1 MAVVAFRG
9 EVLRRTILL
18 SLSVL
23 ICITALIA
31 TTHDMRDKTIF
42 GISEMPASAD
52 IINHYLA
59 TILQREKVDSQAQSS
74 KLTDSAASATAYF
87 SASSSLFSGNRS
99 LSSAIDDYLPCVT
112 YDNSTRTINICG
124 GAATLDTVN
133 IVLQN
138 SSLLNN
144 TSEKNW
150 FLNANIRISNG
161 ATLFINSTD
170 TNWLKINSTSDD
182 KAFAVMSAGSLV
194 IDRTKISSWNSSSNT
209 ETVFASNKI
218 PRSYIVTHWNATG
231 HTNITNSHISNLGF
245 NNTRDTWG
253 ISYYSGAGS
262 IVENNTLSSN
272 YRSLHFGQ
280 NISDISV
287 VNNKI
292 DSSVQSGLNL
302 FRPSKIHIANN
313 KIDNNGEHGIACLED
328 CGFIFIKDN
337 EISGNRRDGINLNQN
352 TSNSILIDNLLYNNK
367 RSGISVWNSSDNI
380 ITRNVINNDKYGITI
395 ERNAYNNTISQNT
408 IDKSSVNGLQVQTNS
423 SKNKILENHIWYS
436 GAGGISLSDSK
447 NNVFLKNTVT
457 NNSNYG
463 IRFQNASNN
472 LLAENKVL
480 TNIPYNYYIRSNS
493 TYNIFKDTSF
503 DNSTL
508 RFFDTTTS
516 AVIQNTDNKI
526 AATNNK
532 IPSSAYVSNTTLFI
546 RPITKNVVIDTL
558 DMVVVPS
565 KEHVNVSSVSKNFES
580 HLQPKKWTE
589 TSSSPRI
596 TSKYIIGAFPSNT
609 QIAVRINGSFWN
621 AFTTNSS
628 GHITFLH
635 ERDAREG
642 LLVTE
647 FEAQPNN
654 QASVSTIVFFS
665 AIIVAVA
672 AFILVRRSLRKR
684 NNRQH

>member
-1 MAVVAFRG
+1 MN
-9 EVLRRTILL
+9 
-18 SLSVL
+18 SV
-23 ICITALIA
+23 LIA
-31 TTHDMRDKTIF
+31 TTHDMRDNTIF
-42 GISEMPASAD
+42 GITGMLASAD
-52 IINHYLA
+52 ILNHYLEI
-59 TILQREKVDSQAQSS
+59 ILQGEKLDSQSQSGG
-74 KLTDSAASATAYF
+74 LTESGASTTEYF
-87 SASSSLFSGNRS
+87 SASASSPSVNRS

-124 GAATLDTVN
+124 GAATLNTVN
-133 IVLQN
+133 IVLEN
-138 SSLLNN
+138 PSLLNN

-170 TNWLKINSTSDD
+170 TNWLKINSTSDN
-182 KAFAVMSAGSLV
+182 KAFAIMSAGSLM
-194 IDRTKISSWNSSSNT
+194 IDKTKISSWNSSSNT
-209 ETVFASNKI
+209 ETVIASNKI
-218 PRSYIVTHWNATG
+218 PRSYIVTLWNATG

-245 NNTRDTWG
+245 NNTRDSWG

-280 NISDISV
+280 NVSDISV

-302 FRPSKIHIANN
+302 FRPLKIHIANN

-328 CGFIFIKDN
+328 CRFIFIKDN
-337 EISGNRRDGINLNQN
+337 QISGNRRDGINLNQN
-352 TSNSILIDNLLYNNK
+352 TSDSILIDNLLYNNK
-367 RSGISVWNSSDNI
+367 RSGIAIWNSSDNI
-380 ITRNVINNDKYGITI
+380 ITRNIINIDKYGITI
-395 ERNAYNNTISQNT
+395 ARNAYNNTVSQNT
-408 IDKSSVNGLQVQTNS
+408 INKSSVNGLQVQTNS

-472 LLAENKVL
+472 LLAENNVL

-493 TYNIFKDTSF
+493 TYNIFKDTLF

-516 AVIQNTDNKI
+516 AAIQNTDNKI
-526 AATNNK
+526 AATNTK

>member
-1 MAVVAFRG
+1 
-9 EVLRRTILL
+9 
-18 SLSVL
+18 
-23 ICITALIA
+23 
-31 TTHDMRDKTIF
+31 MRDKTIF
-42 GISEMPASAD
+42 GISAMPAAAD

-59 TILQREKVDSQAQSS
+59 TILQREKLDYQAQSS
-74 KLTDSAASATAYF
+74 RLTEYAASATGYF
-87 SASSSLFSGNRS
+87 SASASLFSGNGS
-99 LSSAIDDYLPCVT
+99 LSSANDDYLPCVT

-138 SSLLNN
+138 PSLLNN

-150 FLNANIRISNG
+150 FLNANIQISNG

-170 TNWLKINSTSDD
+170 SNWLKINSTSDD
-182 KAFAVMSAGSLV
+182 KALAIISAGSLV
-194 IDRTKISSWNSSSNT
+194 IDKTKISSWNSSSNT

-218 PRSYIVTHWNATG
+218 PRSYIITLWNATG

-280 NISDISV
+280 NVSNISV

-292 DSSVQSGLNL
+292 DSSIQSGLNL

-337 EISGNRRDGINLNQN
+337 QISGNRQDGINLNQN

-367 RSGISVWNSSDNI
+367 RSGIAVLNSSDNI

-395 ERNAYNNTISQNT
+395 ARNAYNNTISQNT

-436 GAGGISLSDSK
+436 VAGGISLSDSK
-447 NNVFLKNTVT
+447 NNDFLKNTVT

-493 TYNIFKDTSF
+493 TYNIFKDTLF

-516 AVIQNTDNKI
+516 AAIQNTDNKI
-526 AATNNK
+526 AATNTK
-532 IPSSAYVSNTTLFI
+532 IPSSAYVANTTLFI

-580 HLQPKKWTE
+580 HSQPKKWTE

-609 QIAVRINGSFWN
+609 QIAVKINGSFWN
-621 AFTTNSS
+621 AYTTNNS

-672 AFILVRRSLRKR
+672 AFILVRRSLRKI

>member
-1 MAVVAFRG
+1 
-9 EVLRRTILL
+9 LRRTILL
-18 SLSVL
+18 SLTVL
-23 ICITALIA
+23 ICITNSALIA
-31 TTHDMRDKTIF
+31 TTQDMRDKTIF
-42 GISEMPASAD
+42 GISAMPAAAD

-59 TILQREKVDSQAQSS
+59 TILQREKLDYQAQSS
-74 KLTDSAASATAYF
+74 RLTEYAASATGYF
-87 SASSSLFSGNRS
+87 SASASLFSGNGS
-99 LSSAIDDYLPCVT
+99 LSSANDDYLPCVT

-138 SSLLNN
+138 PSLLNN

-150 FLNANIRISNG
+150 FLNANIQISNG

-170 TNWLKINSTSDD
+170 SNWLKINSTSDD
-182 KAFAVMSAGSLV
+182 KALAIISAGSLV
-194 IDRTKISSWNSSSNT
+194 IDKTKISSWNSSSNT

-218 PRSYIVTHWNATG
+218 PRSYIITLWNATG

-280 NISDISV
+280 NVSNISV

-292 DSSVQSGLNL
+292 DSSIQSGLNL

-337 EISGNRRDGINLNQN
+337 QISGNRQDGINLNQN

-367 RSGISVWNSSDNI
+367 RSGIAVLNSSDNI

-395 ERNAYNNTISQNT
+395 ARNAYNNTISQNT

-436 GAGGISLSDSK
+436 VAGGISLSDSK
-447 NNVFLKNTVT
+447 NNDFLKNTVT

-493 TYNIFKDTSF
+493 TYNIFKDTLF

-516 AVIQNTDNKI
+516 AAIQNTDNKI
-526 AATNNK
+526 AATNTK
-532 IPSSAYVSNTTLFI
+532 IPSSAYVANTTLFI

-580 HLQPKKWTE
+580 HSQPKKWTE

-609 QIAVRINGSFWN
+609 QIAVKINGSFWN
-621 AFTTNSS
+621 AYTTNNS

-672 AFILVRRSLRKR
+672 AFILVRRSLRKI

>member
-1 MAVVAFRG
+1 
-9 EVLRRTILL
+9 LRRTILL
-18 SLSVL
+18 SLTVL
-23 ICITALIA
+23 ICITNSALIA
-31 TTHDMRDKTIF
+31 TTQDMRDKSIF
-42 GISEMPASAD
+42 GISAMPAAAD

-59 TILQREKVDSQAQSS
+59 TILQREKLDYQAQSS
-74 KLTDSAASATAYF
+74 RLTEYAASATGYF
-87 SASSSLFSGNRS
+87 SASASLFSGNGS
-99 LSSAIDDYLPCVT
+99 LSSANDDYLPCVT

-138 SSLLNN
+138 PSLLNN

-150 FLNANIRISNG
+150 FLNANIQISNG

-170 TNWLKINSTSDD
+170 SNWLKINSTSDD
-182 KAFAVMSAGSLV
+182 KALAIISAGSLV
-194 IDRTKISSWNSSSNT
+194 IDKTKISSWNSSSNT

-218 PRSYIVTHWNATG
+218 PRSYIITLWNATG

-280 NISDISV
+280 NVSNISV

-292 DSSVQSGLNL
+292 DSSIQSGLNL

-337 EISGNRRDGINLNQN
+337 QISGNRQDGINLNQN

-367 RSGISVWNSSDNI
+367 RSGIAVLNSSDNI

-395 ERNAYNNTISQNT
+395 ARNAYNNTISQNT

-436 GAGGISLSDSK
+436 VAGGISLSDSK
-447 NNVFLKNTVT
+447 NNDFLKNTVT

-493 TYNIFKDTSF
+493 TYNIFKDTLF

-516 AVIQNTDNKI
+516 AAIQNTDNKI
-526 AATNNK
+526 AATNTK
-532 IPSSAYVSNTTLFI
+532 IPSSAYVANTTLFI

-580 HLQPKKWTE
+580 HSQPKKWTE

-609 QIAVRINGSFWN
+609 QIAVKINGSFWN
-621 AFTTNSS
+621 AYTTNNS

-672 AFILVRRSLRKR
+672 AFILVRRSLRKI

>member
-1 MAVVAFRG
+1 
-9 EVLRRTILL
+9 ILL

-31 TTHDMRDKTIF
+31 TTHDMRDNTMF
-42 GISEMPASAD
+42 GITGMLASAD
-52 IINHYLA
+52 IVNPYLA
-59 TILQREKVDSQAQSS
+59 TILQREKLDSQAQSS
-74 KLTDSAASATAYF
+74 RLTESAASATEYF
-87 SASSSLFSGNRS
+87 SASASLSSGNGS
-99 LSSAIDDYLPCVT
+99 LLSAIDDYLPCVT

-138 SSLLNN
+138 PSLLNN

-150 FLNANIRISNG
+150 FLNANIQISNG

-182 KAFAVMSAGSLV
+182 KAFAIMSAGSLV
-194 IDRTKISSWNSSSNT
+194 IDKTKISSWNSSSNT
-209 ETVFASNKI
+209 ETEFASNKI
-218 PRSYIVTHWNATG
+218 PRSYIVSLWNATG

-245 NNTRDTWG
+245 NNTRGTWG

-280 NISDISV
+280 NVSNISV

-292 DSSVQSGLNL
+292 DSSVQSGLNM

-367 RSGISVWNSSDNI
+367 RSGIAVWNSSDNI

-395 ERNAYNNTISQNT
+395 ARNAYNNTISQNT

-447 NNVFLKNTVT
+447 NNDFLKNTVT

-493 TYNIFKDTSF
+493 TYNIFKDTLF

-508 RFFDTTTS
+508 RFFDTTAS
-516 AVIQNTDNKI
+516 AAIQNTDNKI
-526 AATNNK
+526 AATNTK
-532 IPSSAYVSNTTLFI
+532 IPSSAYVANTTLFI

-565 KEHVNVSSVSKNFES
+565 KEHVNVSSVSKNFGS
-580 HLQPKKWTE
+580 HSQPKKWTE

-609 QIAVRINGSFWN
+609 QIAVKINGTFWN

>member
-1 MAVVAFRG
+1 
-9 EVLRRTILL
+9 
-18 SLSVL
+18 
-23 ICITALIA
+23 
-31 TTHDMRDKTIF
+31 MRDNTIF
-42 GISEMPASAD
+42 GISGMPASAD
-52 IINHYLA
+52 VMNRYLA
-59 TILQREKVDSQAQSS
+59 IILQGGKLDSQSQSQS
-74 KLTDSAASATAYF
+74 GGLTESDASATEY
-87 SASSSLFSGNRS
+87 SASLLSVNRS
-99 LSSAIDDYLPCVT
+99 LSSAFEDYLPCVT

-124 GAATLDTVN
+124 GAASLHTVN
-133 IVLQN
+133 IVLKN
-138 SSLLNN
+138 PSLLNN

-150 FLNANIRISNG
+150 FLNANIRILNG
-161 ATLFINSTD
+161 ATLFINSSD
-170 TNWLKINSTSDD
+170 TNWLKINSTADD
-182 KAFAVMSAGSLV
+182 KAFAIMSAGNLV
-194 IDRTKISSWNSSSNT
+194 IDKTKISSWNSSSNT
-209 ETVFASNKI
+209 ETVYASNKI
-218 PRSYIVTHWNATG
+218 PRSYIVTPWNTTG

-262 IVENNTLSSN
+262 IVENNTLSAN

-280 NISDISV
+280 NVSDISV

-313 KIDNNGEHGIACLED
+313 KIENNGEHGIACLED

-337 EISGNRRDGINLNQN
+337 EISGNRRDGINLDQN
-352 TSNSILIDNLLYNNK
+352 TSNSILIDNLLYNNN
-367 RSGISVWNSSDNI
+367 RSGIAIWNSSDNI

-395 ERNAYNNTISQNT
+395 ARNAHNNTVGQNT
-408 IDKSSVNGLQVQTNS
+408 INKSSVNGLQLQTNS
-423 SKNKILENHIWYS
+423 SKNNILENHMWHS

-447 NNVFLKNTVT
+447 NNVFLNNTVT

-493 TYNIFKDTSF
+493 TYNIFKDTLF

-508 RFFDTTTS
+508 RFFDTTAS
-516 AVIQNTDNKI
+516 AAIQNTDNKI
-526 AATNNK
+526 SATNTK
-532 IPSSAYVSNTTLFI
+532 IPNSAYVSNTTLFI
-546 RPITKNVVIDTL
+546 RPMTKNVVIDTL

-565 KEHVNVSSVSKNFES
+565 KEYVNISSVSKNFES

-596 TSKYIIGAFPSNT
+596 TSKYIIGDFPSNT

-654 QASVSTIVFFS
+654 QASVSTIVLFS

-684 NNRQH
+684 KNRQH

>member
-1 MAVVAFRG
+1 
-9 EVLRRTILL
+9 
-18 SLSVL
+18 
-23 ICITALIA
+23 
-31 TTHDMRDKTIF
+31 MRDKTIF
-42 GISEMPASAD
+42 GISAMPAAAD

-59 TILQREKVDSQAQSS
+59 TILQREKLDYQAQSS
-74 KLTDSAASATAYF
+74 RLTEYAASATGYF
-87 SASSSLFSGNRS
+87 SASASLFSGNGS
-99 LSSAIDDYLPCVT
+99 LSSANDDYLPCVT

-138 SSLLNN
+138 PSLLNN

-150 FLNANIRISNG
+150 FLNANIQISNG

-170 TNWLKINSTSDD
+170 SNWLKINSTSDD
-182 KAFAVMSAGSLV
+182 KALAIISAGSLV
-194 IDRTKISSWNSSSNT
+194 IDKTKISSWNSSSNT

-218 PRSYIVTHWNATG
+218 PRSYIITLWNATG

-280 NISDISV
+280 NVSNISV

-292 DSSVQSGLNL
+292 DSSIQSGLNL

-337 EISGNRRDGINLNQN
+337 QISGNRQDGINLNQN

-367 RSGISVWNSSDNI
+367 RSGIAVLNSSDNI

-395 ERNAYNNTISQNT
+395 ARNAYNNTISQNT

-436 GAGGISLSDSK
+436 VAGGISLSDSK
-447 NNVFLKNTVT
+447 NNDFLKNTVT

-493 TYNIFKDTSF
+493 TYNIFKDTLF

-516 AVIQNTDNKI
+516 AAIQNTDNKI
-526 AATNNK
+526 AATNTK
-532 IPSSAYVSNTTLFI
+532 IPSSAYVANTTLFI

-580 HLQPKKWTE
+580 HSQPKKWTE

-609 QIAVRINGSFWN
+609 QIAVKINGSFWN
-621 AFTTNSS
+621 AYTTNNS

>member
-1 MAVVAFRG
+1 
-9 EVLRRTILL
+9 LRRTILL

-31 TTHDMRDKTIF
+31 TTNDMRDKAIF
-42 GISEMPASAD
+42 GISAMPASAD
-52 IINHYLA
+52 IVNHYLA
-59 TILQREKVDSQAQSS
+59 TILQTEKLDSQVQSS
-74 KLTDSAASATAYF
+74 RLTEYAALPTGYF
-87 SASSSLFSGNRS
+87 SESASLFSGSGS

-150 FLNANIRISNG
+150 FLNANIQISNG
-161 ATLFINSTD
+161 AAFFINSTD

-182 KAFAVMSAGSLV
+182 KAFAIMSAGSLV
-194 IDRTKISSWNSSSNT
+194 IDKTKISSWNSSSNT

-218 PRSYIVTHWNATG
+218 PRSYIVTLWNATG

-262 IVENNTLSSN
+262 IVENNTLSYN

-280 NISDISV
+280 NVSNISV

-302 FRPSKIHIANN
+302 FRPSKILIANN

-328 CGFIFIKDN
+328 CGFIFMKDN
-337 EISGNRRDGINLNQN
+337 EISGNRQDGINLNQN
-352 TSNSILIDNLLYNNK
+352 TRNSILIDNLLYNNK
-367 RSGISVWNSSDNI
+367 RSGIAVWNSSDNI

-395 ERNAYNNTISQNT
+395 ARNAYNNTISQNT

-447 NNVFLKNTVT
+447 NNDFLKNTIT

-493 TYNIFKDTSF
+493 TYNIFKDTLF

-516 AVIQNTDNKI
+516 AAIQNTDNKI
-526 AATNNK
+526 AATNTK
-532 IPSSAYVSNTTLFI
+532 IPSSAYVENTTLFI
-546 RPITKNVVIDTL
+546 RPIIKNVVIDTL

-580 HLQPKKWTE
+580 HSQPKKWTE

-609 QIAVRINGSFWN
+609 QIAVKINGTFWN
-621 AFTTNSS
+621 AYTTNNS

>member
-1 MAVVAFRG
+1 
-9 EVLRRTILL
+9 LRRTILL
-18 SLSVL
+18 SLTVL
-23 ICITALIA
+23 ICITNSALIA
-31 TTHDMRDKTIF
+31 TTQDMRDKSIF
-42 GISEMPASAD
+42 GISAMPAAAD

-59 TILQREKVDSQAQSS
+59 TILQREKLDYQAQSS
-74 KLTDSAASATAYF
+74 RLTEYAASATGYF
-87 SASSSLFSGNRS
+87 SASASLFSGNGS
-99 LSSAIDDYLPCVT
+99 LSSANDDYLPCVT

-138 SSLLNN
+138 PSLLNN

-150 FLNANIRISNG
+150 FLNANIQISNG

-170 TNWLKINSTSDD
+170 SNWLKINSTSDD
-182 KAFAVMSAGSLV
+182 KALAIISAGSLV
-194 IDRTKISSWNSSSNT
+194 IDKTKISSWNSSSNT

-218 PRSYIVTHWNATG
+218 PRSYIITLWNATG

-280 NISDISV
+280 NVSNISV

-292 DSSVQSGLNL
+292 DSSIQSGLNL

-337 EISGNRRDGINLNQN
+337 QISGNRQDGINLNQN

-367 RSGISVWNSSDNI
+367 RSGIAVLNSSDNI

-395 ERNAYNNTISQNT
+395 ARNAYNNTISQNT

-436 GAGGISLSDSK
+436 VAGGISLSDSK
-447 NNVFLKNTVT
+447 NNDFLKNTVT

-493 TYNIFKDTSF
+493 TYNIFKDTLF

-516 AVIQNTDNKI
+516 AAIQNTDNKI
-526 AATNNK
+526 AATNTK
-532 IPSSAYVSNTTLFI
+532 IPSSAYVANTTLFI

-580 HLQPKKWTE
+580 HSQPKKWTE

-609 QIAVRINGSFWN
+609 QIAVKINGSFWN
-621 AFTTNSS
+621 AYTTNNS

>member
-1 MAVVAFRG
+1 
-9 EVLRRTILL
+9 L
-18 SLSVL
+18 
-23 ICITALIA
+23 
-31 TTHDMRDKTIF
+31 
-42 GISEMPASAD
+42 
-52 IINHYLA
+52 
-59 TILQREKVDSQAQSS
+59 
-74 KLTDSAASATAYF
+74 
-87 SASSSLFSGNRS
+87 
-99 LSSAIDDYLPCVT
+99 
-112 YDNSTRTINICG
+112 
-124 GAATLDTVN
+124 
-133 IVLQN
+133 
-138 SSLLNN
+138 
-144 TSEKNW
+144 
-150 FLNANIRISNG
+150 
-161 ATLFINSTD
+161 
-170 TNWLKINSTSDD
+170 
-182 KAFAVMSAGSLV
+182 
-194 IDRTKISSWNSSSNT
+194 
-209 ETVFASNKI
+209 
-218 PRSYIVTHWNATG
+218 
-231 HTNITNSHISNLGF
+231 
-245 NNTRDTWG
+245 
-253 ISYYSGAGS
+253 
-262 IVENNTLSSN
+262 
-272 YRSLHFGQ
+272 
-280 NISDISV
+280 
-287 VNNKI
+287 
-292 DSSVQSGLNL
+292 
-302 FRPSKIHIANN
+302 KIHIANN

-328 CGFIFIKDN
+328 CRFIFIKDN
-337 EISGNRRDGINLNQN
+337 QISGNRRDGINLNQN
-352 TSNSILIDNLLYNNK
+352 TSDSILIDNLLYNNK
-367 RSGISVWNSSDNI
+367 RSGIAIWNSSDNI
-380 ITRNVINNDKYGITI
+380 ITRNIINIDKYGITI
-395 ERNAYNNTISQNT
+395 ARNAYNNTVSQNT
-408 IDKSSVNGLQVQTNS
+408 INKSSVNGLQVQTNS

-472 LLAENKVL
+472 LLAENNVL

-493 TYNIFKDTSF
+493 TYNIFKDTLF

-516 AVIQNTDNKI
+516 AAIQNTDNKI
-526 AATNNK
+526 AATNTK

-635 ERDAREG
+635 ERDARGG

>member
-1 MAVVAFRG
+1 MN
-9 EVLRRTILL
+9 
-18 SLSVL
+18 SV
-23 ICITALIA
+23 LIA
-31 TTHDMRDKTIF
+31 TTHDMRDNTIF
-42 GISEMPASAD
+42 GITGMLASAD
-52 IINHYLA
+52 ILNHYLEI
-59 TILQREKVDSQAQSS
+59 ILQGEKLDSQSQSGG
-74 KLTDSAASATAYF
+74 LTESGASTTEYF
-87 SASSSLFSGNRS
+87 SASASSPSVNRS

-124 GAATLDTVN
+124 GAATLNTVN
-133 IVLQN
+133 IVLEN
-138 SSLLNN
+138 PSLLNN

-170 TNWLKINSTSDD
+170 TNWLKINSTSDN
-182 KAFAVMSAGSLV
+182 KAFAIMSAGSLM
-194 IDRTKISSWNSSSNT
+194 IDKTKISSWNSSSNT
-209 ETVFASNKI
+209 ETVIASNKI
-218 PRSYIVTHWNATG
+218 PRSYIVTLWNATG

-245 NNTRDTWG
+245 NNTRDSWG

-280 NISDISV
+280 NVSDISV

-302 FRPSKIHIANN
+302 FRPLKIHIANN

-328 CGFIFIKDN
+328 CRFIFIKDN
-337 EISGNRRDGINLNQN
+337 QISGNRRDGINLNQN
-352 TSNSILIDNLLYNNK
+352 TSDSILIDNLLYNNK
-367 RSGISVWNSSDNI
+367 RSGIAIWNSSDNI
-380 ITRNVINNDKYGITI
+380 ITRNIINIDKYGITI
-395 ERNAYNNTISQNT
+395 ARNAYNNTVSQNT
-408 IDKSSVNGLQVQTNS
+408 INKSSVNGLQVQTNS

-472 LLAENKVL
+472 LLAENNVL
-480 TNIPYNYYIRSNS
+480 TNIP
-493 TYNIFKDTSF
+493 

-516 AVIQNTDNKI
+516 AAIQNTDNKI
-526 AATNNK
+526 AATNTK

-635 ERDAREG
+635 ERDARGG

>member
-1 MAVVAFRG
+1 
-9 EVLRRTILL
+9 
-18 SLSVL
+18 
-23 ICITALIA
+23 
-31 TTHDMRDKTIF
+31 MRDNTIF
-42 GISEMPASAD
+42 GITGMPPSAD
-52 IINHYLA
+52 VINHYLEI
-59 TILQREKVDSQAQSS
+59 ILQGDKLDSQSQSGG
-74 KLTDSAASATAYF
+74 LTESGASATEYF
-87 SASSSLFSGNRS
+87 SASASLNSVNRS
-99 LSSAIDDYLPCVT
+99 LSSAIDGYLPCVT

-133 IVLQN
+133 IVLEN
-138 SSLLNN
+138 PSLLNN

-182 KAFAVMSAGSLV
+182 KAFAIMSAGSLV
-194 IDRTKISSWNSSSNT
+194 IDKTKISSWNSSSNT

-218 PRSYIVTHWNATG
+218 PRGYIVTHWNATG

-245 NNTRDTWG
+245 NNTRDSWG

-262 IVENNTLSSN
+262 IVENNTLLSN

-280 NISDISV
+280 NVSDILV

-313 KIDNNGEHGIACLED
+313 KIDNNRGHGIACLDE

-337 EISGNRRDGINLNQN
+337 EISGNRQDGINLNQN

-367 RSGISVWNSSDNI
+367 RSGIAVWNSSDNI

-395 ERNAYNNTISQNT
+395 ARNAYNNTISQNT

-447 NNVFLKNTVT
+447 NNVLLKNKVT

-472 LLAENKVL
+472 LLAENKAL
-480 TNIPYNYYIRSNS
+480 TNIPYNYYIKSNS
-493 TYNIFKDTSF
+493 TYNIFKDTLF
-503 DNSTL
+503 DNGTL

-516 AVIQNTDNKI
+516 AAIQNTDNKI
-526 AATNNK
+526 AATNTK

-565 KEHVNVSSVSKNFES
+565 KEYVNVSSVSKNFES

-609 QIAVRINGSFWN
+609 QIAVKINGSFWN
-621 AFTTNSS
+621 AFTTNNS

-654 QASVSTIVFFS
+654 QASVSTIVFLS
-665 AIIVAVA
+665 AIIVAGA
-672 AFILVRRSLRKR
+672 SFILVRRSLRKK

>member
-1 MAVVAFRG
+1 
-9 EVLRRTILL
+9 
-18 SLSVL
+18 
-23 ICITALIA
+23 
-31 TTHDMRDKTIF
+31 MRDKTIF
-42 GISEMPASAD
+42 GISAMPAAAD

-59 TILQREKVDSQAQSS
+59 TILQREKLDYQAQSS
-74 KLTDSAASATAYF
+74 RLTEYAASATGYF
-87 SASSSLFSGNRS
+87 SASASLFSGNGS
-99 LSSAIDDYLPCVT
+99 LSSANDDYLPCVT

-138 SSLLNN
+138 PSLLNN

-150 FLNANIRISNG
+150 FLNANIQISNG

-170 TNWLKINSTSDD
+170 SNWLKINSTSDD
-182 KAFAVMSAGSLV
+182 KALAIISAGSLV
-194 IDRTKISSWNSSSNT
+194 IDKTKISSWNSSSNT

-218 PRSYIVTHWNATG
+218 PRSYIITLWNATG

-280 NISDISV
+280 NVSNISV

-292 DSSVQSGLNL
+292 DSSIQSGLNL

-337 EISGNRRDGINLNQN
+337 QISGNRQDGINLNQN

-367 RSGISVWNSSDNI
+367 RSGIAVLNSSDNI

-395 ERNAYNNTISQNT
+395 ARNAYNNTISQNT

-436 GAGGISLSDSK
+436 VAGGISLSDSK
-447 NNVFLKNTVT
+447 NNDFLKNTVT

-493 TYNIFKDTSF
+493 TYNIFKDTLF

-516 AVIQNTDNKI
+516 AAIQNTDNKI
-526 AATNNK
+526 AATNTK
-532 IPSSAYVSNTTLFI
+532 IPSSAYVANTTLFI

-580 HLQPKKWTE
+580 HSQPKKWTE

-609 QIAVRINGSFWN
+609 QIAVKINGSFWN
-621 AFTTNSS
+621 AYTTNNS

-665 AIIVAVA
+665 TIIVAVA